1 MQRVWKYYITQLV
14 CEIQWQPVGIHVLPL
29 MVEGNVH
36 FFFQREILVTK
47 VYDIMQYDA
56 VMFVF
61 SLGKTEQTC
70 WHFSFLEEHVVLDKQ
85 LNSEA

>member
-1 MQRVWKYYITQLV
+1 M
-14 CEIQWQPVGIHVLPL
+14 
-29 MVEGNVH
+29 H

-47 VYDIMQYDA
+47 VYDIMRYDA